1 VVALSVEPTRI
12 MQLASRDRLA
22 IISRREFLHAT
33 VTIGGGLALAVRL
46 PAQETAALATATPS
60 SPRTPAAFVQI
71 ANDDTITII
80 TPAVEMGQGGHTSM
94 PMMIMEE
101 LGGDWQ
107 RLQVTDA
114 AAAAIY
120 NNPMF
125 GQQSTVGSFSVR
137 GWFMDLRRI
146 GAAAREMLVQAAAG
160 EWRVPATECTVAQS
174 RIVHAR
180 SGRTRT
186 FGSVAAIAAQLP
198 VPQQPVLKNVADF
211 KLIGSSP
218 PRVDV
223 PIKVDGSARYGIDMV
238 LPGML
243 YAAVKTCPTFGGTLK
258 SHDDSAA
265 RRLSGYHSTVILPD
279 GVIAVARSYW
289 RAKKALDQITVDYD
303 LGPLATLDSARVS
316 QLLHEGFSEPG
327 TVARNDG
334 DVPAAMG
341 HAAKVLE
348 AEYEVPYLAHACMEP
363 MNCTARI
370 DDSGC
375 EVWCGTQTPQAAQAA
390 AAAVLG
396 IPPQQVK
403 VNTMLLGGG
412 FGRRGEADFVTQAV
426 SAAKATGHPVK
437 LIWSREEDIQHDFY
451 RPAAAIRFRAGLDSA
466 GNPTAL
472 DCNVVTSS
480 MPEFHLPGPVFYTGG
495 VVDTNYSIPNL
506 RVTGVNKDIGIR
518 FGFWRSVNDSHNP
531 FMLESFIDELA
542 HQSGKD
548 PYRFRRALLQH
559 AAAARQLA
567 VLDLLAEKAGW
578 DRPQPGHYLG
588 ISAFQAFGSYIGTVV
603 DISAKGNAVTLHRV
617 VTAIDCGVAIHP
629 DNIRAQLEGG
639 MVFGLAAVLRGEITI
654 DKGAVKQSNFHDYPM
669 LSMTEMPRVDCF
681 VLASDAAPGGVGEP
695 GTAPIAPAL
704 ANAIFAATG
713 TRHALAAACRRQ
725 NFTFSAARS

>member
-1 VVALSVEPTRI
+1 
-12 MQLASRDRLA
+12 MQLASRDRVA
-22 IISRREFLHAT
+22 VISRREFLHAT
-33 VTIGGGLALAVRL
+33 VTIGGSLALAVRL
-46 PAQETAALATATPS
+46 PAQETGETGAIPTAVTS
-60 SPRTPAAFVQI
+60 SVRTPAAFVQI
-71 ANDDTITII
+71 ADDDTITII

-107 RLQVTDA
+107 RLRVTDA
-114 AAAAIY
+114 AAAAVY

-137 GWFMDLRRI
+137 GWYIELRRI
-146 GAAAREMLVQAAAG
+146 GAAAREMLVQAAAT
-160 EWRVPATECTVAQS
+160 EWRVPAAECSVAQS
-174 RIVHAR
+174 RIVHAP

-186 FGSVAAIAAQLP
+186 FGSVAAMAAQLP
-198 VPQQPVLKNVADF
+198 VPQQPVLKHVADF

-265 RRLSGYHSTVILPD
+265 RKLSGYHSTVILPD

-289 RAKKALDQITVDYD
+289 QARKALDQISVDYE
-303 LGPLATLDSARVS
+303 LGPLASLDSARVS
-316 QLLHEGFSEPG
+316 QLLREGFSEPG
-327 TVARNDG
+327 TIARNDG
-334 DVPAAMG
+334 DVPEAMG
-341 HAAKVLE
+341 RAAKVIE

-363 MNCTARI
+363 MNCTASI
-370 DDSGC
+370 GDSDC

-396 IPPQQVK
+396 IPPQRVR

-426 SAAKATGHPVK
+426 SAAKATGRPVK

-451 RPAAAIRFRAGLDSA
+451 RPAAAIRFRAGLDAA
-466 GNPTAL
+466 GNLTAL

-480 MPEFHLPGPVFYTGG
+480 MPAFHLPGPVFYTGG
-495 VVDTNYSIPNL
+495 VVDTNYSVPNL
-506 RVTGVNKDIGIR
+506 RVAGVNKDIGIR

-531 FMLESFIDELA
+531 FMLESFIDEVA
-542 HQSGKD
+542 HQSGRD

-578 DRPQPGHYLG
+578 DRPQPGHYFG
-588 ISAFQAFGSYIGTVV
+588 IAAFQAFGSYIGTVV
-603 DISAKGNAVTLHRV
+603 ELSAKDKALTLHRV
-617 VTAIDCGVAIHP
+617 ITAIDCGVVIHP
-629 DNIRAQLEGG
+629 DNVRAQLQGG
-639 MVFGLAAVLRGEITI
+639 MVFGLAAVLRGEITFNN
-654 DKGAVKQSNFHDYPM
+654 GAVQQSNFHDYPM
-669 LSMTEMPRVDCF
+669 LSMAEMPQVDCF
-681 VLASDAAPGGVGEP
+681 VVSSDAAPGGVGEP

-704 ANAIFAATG
+704 ANAVFAATG
-713 TRHALAAACRRQ
+713 VRARALPLSKQ
-725 NFTFSAARS
+725 KFTFTTARS